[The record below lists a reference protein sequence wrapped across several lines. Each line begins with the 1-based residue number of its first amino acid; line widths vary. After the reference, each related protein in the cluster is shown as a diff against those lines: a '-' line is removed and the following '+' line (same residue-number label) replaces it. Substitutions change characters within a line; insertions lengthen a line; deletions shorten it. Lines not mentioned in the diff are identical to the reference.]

1 MPGAPDPLY
10 VRARKAL
17 FDAAEALAA
26 HLDAIVLVGAQAIYV
41 HTGDADVADPAYGFA
56 AEYTTDADLT
66 IDPRDLTGS
75 PLVADLLEERGFS
88 LGADPG
94 AWVSPDGIAVDL
106 MVPEPL
112 AGPGRRGARLGSA
125 RQSSSTASKGF
136 GGSPRR
142 SGAGRTCV
150 ARPGR

>member
-56 AEYTTDADLT
+56 AEYTTDADLS
-66 IDPRDLTGS
+66 IDPRDLRGS
-75 PLVADLLEERGFS
+75 PLVSDLVAMVQGL
-88 LGADPG
+88 D
-94 AWVSPDGIAVDL
+94 VD
-106 MVPEPL
+106 
-112 AGPGRRGARLGSA
+112 A
-125 RQSSSTASKGF
+125 TASP
-136 GGSPRR
+136 SLDWDL
-142 SGAGRTCV
+142 
-150 ARPGR
+150 